1 MAKRVISVIYIVAL
15 LITLFCTPL
24 SAIFVIIKLCGATTM
39 SWLACCMPIIVV
51 LAVLPLLIIAK
62 ILLDQKEG

>member
-24 SAIFVIIKLCGATTM
+24 SAIFSIIKLCGATTM
-39 SWLACCMPIIVV
+39 SWLACCMPVIVV